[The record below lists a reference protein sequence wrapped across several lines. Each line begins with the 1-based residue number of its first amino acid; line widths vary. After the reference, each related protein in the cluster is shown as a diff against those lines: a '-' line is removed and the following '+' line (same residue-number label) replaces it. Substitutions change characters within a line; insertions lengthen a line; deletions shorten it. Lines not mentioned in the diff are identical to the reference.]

1 MSEPSVVSEK
11 ASWCMN
17 HFDDL
22 FDLLDPVSLGK
33 AILPNLTPIGIDKLY
48 DVMIEADEEGYM
60 VAAKPPPEDHWSYGG
75 TK

>member
-1 MSEPSVVSEK
+1 MSDPTAVSEK

-17 HFDDL
+17 NFDDL
-22 FDLLDPVSLGK
+22 FDLLDPIALGK
-33 AILPNLTPIGIDKLY
+33 AILPNLTPAGIDKLY

-60 VAAKPPPEDHWSYGG
+60 VAGKPLPEDHWSYGG